1 MPAQWTT
8 AFLYYGG
15 KRMPLTDERL
25 SEMIRM
31 LPKCGIVA
39 DIGADHGRL
48 GAQLLLTGKCG
59 KVWFSDISAPSL
71 EKARSLIERRGLQ
84 EKAEFFV
91 GDGAQ
96 ALPGAPDAAVIA
108 GMGGE
113 TIAGI
118 LRGAG
123 ERLADSVLVLEP
135 NVGAELVR
143 RALMQTG
150 RRITD
155 ERVVRAARRRYVL
168 IRAEKGE
175 AAYTERDLIVG
186 PVLRKEPS
194 EAFREYAAFRL
205 RVAQKALAGAEKS
218 GHSEKDA
225 LLTEMEYWREIVE
238 C

>member
-1 MPAQWTT
+1 
-8 AFLYYGG
+8 
-15 KRMPLTDERL
+15 MPLTDERL

-39 DIGADHGRL
+39 DIGTDHGRL

-71 EKARSLIERRGLQ
+71 EKARGLIARRGLQ
-84 EKAEFFV
+84 ERAEFFV
-91 GDGAQ
+91 GDGAR

-118 LRGAG
+118 LRSAG
-123 ERLADSVLVLEP
+123 ERLANSVLVLEP
-135 NVGAELVR
+135 NVGVELVR
-143 RALMQTG
+143 RALMETG
-150 RRITD
+150 RRITV

-168 IRAEKGE
+168 IRAERGE
-175 AAYTERDLIVG
+175 AAYTERELIVG
-186 PVLRKEPS
+186 PVLLKESS

-205 RVAQKALAGAEKS
+205 RIAKKALEGAEKS
-218 GHSEKDA
+218 ERSEKDA